1 VTRRS
6 VVGVMGSGKK
16 KLEDGEW
23 DIAFALGQAIAS
35 EDWVLLSGGRKEGVM
50 DAVNAGAEGGLRI
63 GILPNEDETEISEH
77 VDVAIVTGM
86 GNARNNINI
95 LSSDVVIACGDG
107 GAGTASEIALALKS
121 KKHVVL
127 LNPSVESRNFFSKI
141 DKSRVHVT
149 NSVKETMKLLINEF
163 KLKPKSQ
170 KS

>member
-1 VTRRS
+1 MWTEDMVLINAAIKK
-6 VVGVMGSGKK
+6 GVI
-16 KLEDGEW
+16 D
-23 DIAFALGQAIAS
+23 AI
-35 EDWVLLSGGRKEGVM
+35 
-50 DAVNAGAEGGLRI
+50 NAGADVVLRI

-127 LNPSVESRNFFSKI
+127 LNPS
-141 DKSRVHVT
+141 
-149 NSVKETMKLLINEF
+149 
-163 KLKPKSQ
+163 
-170 KS
+170 